1 MHLIGFREESGWL
14 TSRWELTYP
23 ASWEN
28 IQKGAAALYVF
39 FDQTEV
45 FVDGEKIEISGS
57 EDISNLEEHGKLVI
71 RGMSSIVK
79 VPVMITFYN
88 QLQAVDVVVAQANE
102 EFENTD
108 YEKFNHSMC
117 QYLDSAE
124 IAMYR

>member
-1 MHLIGFREESGWL
+1 M
-14 TSRWELTYP
+14 
-23 ASWEN
+23 
-28 IQKGAAALYVF
+28 
-39 FDQTEV
+39 
-45 FVDGEKIEISGS
+45 DGEKIEISGL
-57 EDISNLEEHGKLVI
+57 EDISSLEEQGKLVI

-102 EFENTD
+102 EFKNTD